1 MEDVHFADFIIAD
14 ITAGLKN
21 CMFAEIAPRTFY
33 PLYGIAITV
42 ETFPIMYKTLFDPTS
57 NILLKYGAPTWQ
69 RILIY
74 WRQFSD
80 VLLSLS
86 QGWRIYPMRIG

>member
-33 PLYGIAITV
+33 PLYGISG
-42 ETFPIMYKTLFDPTS
+42 KS
-57 NILLKYGAPTWQ
+57 
-69 RILIY
+69 
-74 WRQFSD
+74 
-80 VLLSLS
+80 
-86 QGWRIYPMRIG
+86 

>member
-33 PLYGIAITV
+33 PLYGI
-42 ETFPIMYKTLFDPTS
+42 F
-57 NILLKYGAPTWQ
+57 
-69 RILIY
+69 ILIFHNKTDTY
-74 WRQFSD
+74 IPMAPIRTMDNIHIFMYIIIYSTHTLMRFSAF
-80 VLLSLS
+80 V
-86 QGWRIYPMRIG
+86 